1 MINIVFLSI
10 IASTLFTP
18 IGLLCNKSNLNKSHN
33 FEDFSKSLIYS
44 IIILSFL
51 ALLINFFS
59 PLDKVIN
66 SIILLI
72 PIIIIAFNRKIF
84 FKTNFF
90 LFSLLVSI
98 IVLLLITKSNTY
110 RPDAGLYHLPY
121 TNILNEEKIIFGL
134 SNLHFRFG
142 HISIIQYTSAIFNN
156 FIFSSNGIIF
166 PSALIYSAILINFCF
181 QILSY
186 LKKRNYNIHLFFLI
200 LTIIFISGKIGRYSE
215 FGNDIPAHIL
225 FLFLISEVLKHGS
238 KTNIEEIK
246 NFFLIS
252 IFIILNK
259 IFLIMSIF
267 IPFLFV
273 SKKNYKKIFLSKKA
287 IFGTS
292 FVLLWIIKTI
302 IISGCAVY
310 PIKATCLN
318 NVSWVDIE
326 KIEIISKEN
335 EAWAK
340 SWVNHKEKID
350 HNEYIKDFR
359 WFSTWLANNGLKTFK
374 IIFPYI
380 VISLLIAF
388 LLIRNNKNKYKIPK
402 PDSLILKKSLIILLV
417 GIFIWLLKAPDFRYG
432 MGYIVGFISLSISIF
447 ISKVKIKTKI
457 TKFVLFILIISFSI
471 FAVKNLERIIITNYD
486 YFNSPWPKYYS
497 HGDKNEYKKPKK
509 IVLNGKE
516 IYKANG
522 PCMYGFSPCSNQ
534 KIDFYI
540 LDKFNYYFFIKK

>member
-1 MINIVFLSI
+1 M
-10 IASTLFTP
+10 
-18 IGLLCNKSNLNKSHN
+18 
-33 FEDFSKSLIYS
+33 
-44 IIILSFL
+44 
-51 ALLINFFS
+51 LLIS
-59 PLDKVIN
+59 
-66 SIILLI
+66 
-72 PIIIIAFNRKIF
+72 
-84 FKTNFF
+84 
-90 LFSLLVSI
+90 
-98 IVLLLITKSNTY
+98 KSNTY

-186 LKKRNYNIHLFFLI
+186 LKRNYNIHLFFLI

-215 FGNDIPAHIL
+215 FGNDIPAHKL

-267 IPFLFV
+267 IPFLFF
-273 SKKNYKKIFLSKKA
+273 SKKNYKKIFLIKKD

-388 LLIRNNKNKYKIPK
+388 LFTRNNKKKYKIPK
-402 PDSLILKKSLIILLV
+402 PDSLMLKKSLIILFV
-417 GIFIWLLKAPDFRYG
+417 GILIWLLKAPDFRYG
-432 MGYIVGFISLSISIF
+432 IGYIVGFISLSISIF

-471 FAVKNLERIIITNYD
+471 FAIKNL
-486 YFNSPWPKYYS
+486 
-497 HGDKNEYKKPKK
+497 
-509 IVLNGKE
+509 KE
-516 IYKANG
+516 
-522 PCMYGFSPCSNQ
+522 
-534 KIDFYI
+534 
-540 LDKFNYYFFIKK
+540 LL